1 MPKAIPKWRNP
12 AKIHELPPD
21 AILGWRALA
30 MLLLDDYYWRKYYL
44 DTKHPV
50 KTERDLRI
58 SDINH
63 ARYLTKAEAKKEAAH
78 RYYLKNRERILKK
91 NKRKYWLNPEKARK
105 KLRDYRK
112 RKL

>member
-1 MPKAIPKWRNP
+1 MPKAIPNWRNP
-12 AKIHELPPD
+12 AKIHTLPLD
-21 AILGWRALA
+21 ALLGWRTLA
-30 MLLLDDYYWRKYYL
+30 MLLFDDYYWQKYYIS
-44 DTKHPV
+44 TKQPI
-50 KTERDLRI
+50 KSERDLRI
-58 SDINH
+58 GDKNH

-78 RYYLKNRERILKK
+78 RYYLKNRKKILEK